1 MDQLTISIAEGMS
14 NNHRGNSVNRR
25 IVLGSSLRAGALML
39 GDAHATMV
47 PLKYAINT
55 HWHWDH
61 TSGNKWIH
69 QAGATNHRA

>member
-25 IVLGSSLRAGALML
+25 IVLGSLRAGALML